1 MSITIDSPGRVNRRL
16 GRVGE
21 LVIIMAMSSLMGL
34 AQSGRPNILFISVDD
49 LNNDLGCYGNSTVQS
64 PQIDRLAARGVRFDR
79 AYTQYPLCNPSRA
92 SLLSGRRPERTGI
105 YELQTAP
112 RRAMPEAI
120 FLPQL
125 FRRNGYFTARYG
137 KIYHEGRDDRLSWDI
152 SDSSEFVD
160 EEERRA
166 HQLRY
171 ARPQNER
178 TPDWRPLDTPEPL
191 TRDARTVAA
200 VARLMEEQ
208 VAAGRPFFLAAGLNK
223 PHLPWNVPKSYYG
236 LYAADQLRLAADPPM
251 RRIPLVALMTELYGA
266 AQPSSREEAVA
277 AYYAAISYMD
287 RQVGVLLDQ
296 LDRLKLWERT
306 IVVLFSDHG
315 FHLGDHG
322 GLWAK
327 LTLFEQSARTPLLIA
342 APTGRRAEASPRVV
356 ELLDLYPTLAEL
368 AGLEVPPGLE
378 GRSLVPLLREPRR
391 RWDHVARTMVYHET
405 KEGKVEGRSI
415 CDERWRYTEWD
426 GGERGRELYDHRRDP
441 REFNNLAG
449 LPQYA
454 GTERRL
460 RQQLA
465 SMPRPVKAWETQR

>member
-1 MSITIDSPGRVNRRL
+1 
-16 GRVGE
+16 
-21 LVIIMAMSSLMGL
+21 
-34 AQSGRPNILFISVDD
+34 
-49 LNNDLGCYGNSTVQS
+49 
-64 PQIDRLAARGVRFDR
+64 
-79 AYTQYPLCNPSRA
+79 
-92 SLLSGRRPERTGI
+92 
-105 YELQTAP
+105 
-112 RRAMPEAI
+112 MPEAI

-125 FRRNGYFTARYG
+125 FRRDGYFTARYG

-208 VAAGRPFFLAAGLNK
+208 VATGRPFFLAAGLNK

-236 LYAADQLRLAADPPM
+236 LYAADRLRLAADAPM
-251 RRIPLVALMTELYGA
+251 SRIPLVALMTELYGA

-277 AYYAAISYMD
+277 AYYAAVSYMD

-306 IVVLFSDHG
+306 VVVLFSDHG

-342 APTGRRAEASPRVV
+342 APGAARGVASPRVV

-368 AGLEVPPGLE
+368 AGLESPPGLE
-378 GRSLVPLLREPRR
+378 GRSLAPLLRDPRR
-391 RWDHVARTMVYHET
+391 RWDHIARTMVYHET

-426 GGERGRELYDHRRDP
+426 GGARGRELYDHRRDP
-441 REFNNLAG
+441 REFSNLAG

-465 SMPRPVKAWETQR
+465 ALPRPVKAWETQR